1 EPARPITRR
10 GAGDETGGPGPTE
23 GRDDREAPR
32 SNLER
37 HGVAAGA
44 AGDRDRLPRVRPG
57 PGVEPAPRR
66 APRPHQALRLR
77 PPLRRVRHR
86 RPGEGVLLEELPGR
100 LQAAL
105 LAGQAPRPDRGRR
118 VTAHDRTPAP
128 PLDEADL
135 QAMEARAVAISPGP
149 ELSWQRECFGECQD
163 VLALVA
169 ALRAAWRENA
179 RYRAALEEIAL
190 GLSALN
196 LAREPGGVR
205 FADRLDVL
213 ETRARAALA
222 APDTTSAAIPQSED
236 GRRQRFLRS

>member
-1 EPARPITRR
+1 M
-10 GAGDETGGPGPTE
+10 
-23 GRDDREAPR
+23 
-32 SNLER
+32 
-37 HGVAAGA
+37 
-44 AGDRDRLPRVRPG
+44 
-57 PGVEPAPRR
+57 
-66 APRPHQALRLR
+66 
-77 PPLRRVRHR
+77 
-86 RPGEGVLLEELPGR
+86 
-100 LQAAL
+100 
-105 LAGQAPRPDRGRR
+105 
-118 VTAHDRTPAP
+118 TAHDRTPAP

-236 GRRQRFLRS
+236 GRRQRFLRSLEAVGADPALIDRVRAALAAPGAGGQATEERT